1 MSDQILTAGRSAV
14 TVTSGAA
21 VDLLSSST
29 SGVSVA
35 NVSRWT
41 LVVSTD
47 QNVTV
52 SLYKAAGLNA
62 GLTLVTTYSVTSAA
76 PLVLDVS
83 PESAQR
89 LRVTAIAA
97 STTASVNCDLAG
109 RA

>member
-14 TVTSGAA
+14 SVTSGDA
-21 VDLLSSST
+21 VDLLSSADT
-29 SGVSVA
+29 GVPVA
-35 NVSRWT
+35 HVSRWT
-41 LVVSTD
+41 LVVTTN
-47 QNVTV
+47 QNITV
-52 SLYKAAGLNA
+52 SLYKAAGSNA
-62 GLTLVTTYSVTSAA
+62 GLVLVTTYSVTSAA

-97 STTASVNCDLAG
+97 STTATVNCDLAG